1 MAESG
6 NPGMLMDGYL
16 VLARTAM
23 AMRDDSGALSYLDEA
38 EQLARQLSST
48 PDTAWIYTQT
58 TSFRARYWLM
68 QGDMV
73 AAARW
78 VRESRLQ
85 TGDDLDYRM
94 VHAYATLARFLTAD
108 NRSGET
114 LVLLERLLNG
124 LEETGLTGNV
134 IELLSLQAL
143 ALNAQNKHKL
153 ASDTL
158 ARALSLAESGGYLRL
173 FVDEGEQMKKLLR
186 HVARQGVEADYVDR
200 LLSAFAE
207 TDNQIFAPPQPLIE
221 PLSERELEVLR
232 LVVAG
237 LANRDIAE
245 ELIISLNTVKWHT
258 KNIYGKLQAHSRA
271 QAIARAYELEIIKH

>member
-1 MAESG
+1 
-6 NPGMLMDGYL
+6 
-16 VLARTAM
+16 
-23 AMRDDSGALSYLDEA
+23 
-38 EQLARQLSST
+38 
-48 PDTAWIYTQT
+48 
-58 TSFRARYWLM
+58 
-68 QGDMV
+68 
-73 AAARW
+73 
-78 VRESRLQ
+78 
-85 TGDDLDYRM
+85 
-94 VHAYATLARFLTAD
+94 
-108 NRSGET
+108 
-114 LVLLERLLNG
+114 
-124 LEETGLTGNV
+124 
-134 IELLSLQAL
+134 
-143 ALNAQNKHKL
+143 
-153 ASDTL
+153 
-158 ARALSLAESGGYLRL
+158 
-173 FVDEGEQMKKLLR
+173 MKKLLR